1 MYARVVAEPAE
12 PEPSIERARVARAQ
26 LDIARER
33 LSALAPLPVGLLA
46 FALGL
51 VRLTGQPFSPDE
63 QVSVATA
70 QRSVSGIWHAGRETE
85 APHVVYYL
93 LLKPWIAAFGTSD
106 WVVRFPSAVF
116 GGLTALV
123 LAALGARLLGR
134 AGGVLAGLALCTNA
148 YVVHWWQW
156 ARGYSLALLL
166 ATTATYAFVRALGG
180 DGAGWRW
187 SWAAGMVAAAWVNL
201 FALSALGAHAL
212 ALAARGETRRRLL
225 APLAAAAAGAAPIV
239 VLVGTADNGQ
249 LDWIPPPTVRRV
261 AVQTWDWAG
270 RNPFALVA
278 ACAGLASLVALRPRA
293 LRWQAVLAGAWLAAP
308 FAVTLV
314 LSAFQPAFDA
324 HYLSAGSPGLALGV
338 AAALVLLPRRLA
350 LPLGALVAAG
360 AVLQLVHFYLAPGKP
375 LSSLF

>member
-1 MYARVVAEPAE
+1 RRPRPVHERVRRPLVA
-12 PEPSIERARVARAQ
+12 V
-26 LDIARER
+26 
-33 LSALAPLPVGLLA
+33 
-46 FALGL
+46 
-51 VRLTGQPFSPDE
+51 
-63 QVSVATA
+63 
-70 QRSVSGIWHAGRETE
+70 
-85 APHVVYYL
+85 
-93 LLKPWIAAFGTSD
+93 
-106 WVVRFPSAVF
+106 
-116 GGLTALV
+116 
-123 LAALGARLLGR
+123 GARLLAR
-134 AGGVLAGLALCTNA
+134 AP
-148 YVVHWWQW
+148 
-156 ARGYSLALLL
+156 ARDNRDLRL
-166 ATTATYAFVRALGG
+166 RA
-180 DGAGWRW
+180 R
-187 SWAAGMVAAAWVNL
+187 
-201 FALSALGAHAL
+201 
-212 ALAARGETRRRLL
+212 ARRGRRRLAL
-225 APLAAAAAGAAPIV
+225 VVGGRDGCGCLGEPVRPVGARRARPRARRPRRDAAAPAGAAPIV